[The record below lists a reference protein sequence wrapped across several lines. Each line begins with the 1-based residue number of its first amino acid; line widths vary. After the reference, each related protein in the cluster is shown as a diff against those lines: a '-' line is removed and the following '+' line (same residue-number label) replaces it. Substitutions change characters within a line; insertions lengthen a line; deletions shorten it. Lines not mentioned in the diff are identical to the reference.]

1 MTATR
6 RGEGFGRSASDA
18 ALRGALLVA
27 VAVIIGA
34 LLIWRGHDDDDNGQ
48 GLDTTADQTTTRAT
62 NGATTSRPSGTTA
75 RGATTST
82 PAGPTT
88 PIGSTRQAA
97 TVKVLAANG
106 SGVDGYASQ
115 VHQKLVTGGY
125 ASLGAENAKPG
136 QATTNVYYR
145 DTYQDDAASIAVFL
159 GIDRNLVQAMPASL
173 ADRLEQS
180 VQNRAQTASVVII
193 LGADKQA
200 KVG

>member
-34 LLIWRGHDDDDNGQ
+34 LLIWRGHDDDDEGQ
-48 GLDTTADQTTTRAT
+48 VDTSAEQTTTRAP
-62 NGATTSRPSGTTA
+62 NGATTSRSTGATTS
-75 RGATTST
+75 RGATTL

-173 ADRLEQS
+173 ADRLDQS

-200 KVG
+200 KTG

>member
-27 VAVIIGA
+27 VAVIVGA
-34 LLIWRGHDDDDNGQ
+34 LLIWRGHNDDDGV
-48 GLDTTADQTTTRAT
+48 DTVAEQTTTRPSS
-62 NGATTSRPSGTTA
+62 NGSSTTRPTGSTTSRGQ
-75 RGATTST
+75 TTS
-82 PAGPTT
+82 ASGPTT

-180 VQNRAQTASVVII
+180 VQNRAQTANVVII

>member
-34 LLIWRGHDDDDNGQ
+34 LLIWRGHQDDN
-48 GLDTTADQTTTRAT
+48 DTTGLSTGGNSTTRAST
-62 NGATTSRPSGTTA
+62 STTLKPGTATTKPGTA
-75 RGATTST
+75 TST
-82 PAGPTT
+82 PGPTN
-88 PIGSTRQAA
+88 PIGVTRQAS

-106 SGVDGYASQ
+106 SGVDGLAGQ
-115 VHQKLVTGGY
+115 VHQKLITGSY

-136 QATTNVYYR
+136 QATSVIYYR
-145 DTYQDDAASIAVFL
+145 DGYQEDARALAVFL
-159 GIDRNLVQAMPASL
+159 GADQNIVQAAPASL
-173 ADRLEQS
+173 ADKLEQA
-180 VQNRAQTASVVII
+180 VQNKAQGANIVVI
-193 LGADKQA
+193 LGADKQV

>member
-34 LLIWRGHDDDDNGQ
+34 LLIWRGHDDDNSQ
-48 GLDTTADQTTTRAT
+48 GLDTTADQTSTRPA
-62 NGATTSRPSGTTA
+62 NGATTSRTGGTTSRGGTTA
-75 RGATTST
+75 

-88 PIGSTRQAA
+88 PIGATRQPA

-106 SGVDGYASQ
+106 SGVDGYATQ
-115 VHQKLVTGGY
+115 VHQKLVTGAY
-125 ASLGAENAKPG
+125 ASLGPENAKPG

-173 ADRLEQS
+173 ADRLDQS
-180 VQNRAQTASVVII
+180 VQNRAQTANVVII

>member
-6 RGEGFGRSASDA
+6 RGDGFGRSASDA

-34 LLIWRGHDDDDNGQ
+34 LLIWRGHNDDGAE
-48 GLDTTADQTTTRAT
+48 GLETSGEVTTTRT
-62 NGATTSRPSGTTA
+62 NTTSRGGATTSRP
-75 RGATTST
+75 GATST
-82 PAGPTT
+82 PGPTS
-88 PIGSTRQAA
+88 PIGSTRQPSQ
-97 TVKVLAANG
+97 VKVLAANG

-125 ASLGAENAKPG
+125 ASLGAENAKAG
-136 QATTNVYYR
+136 QVNTFIYYR
-145 DTYQDDAASIAVFL
+145 DGYQDDARSIAVFL
-159 GIDRNLVQAMPASL
+159 GADGNIVQAIPASL

-180 VQNRAQTASVVII
+180 VQNRAQTANVVII
-193 LGADKQA
+193 LGSDKQV